1 MTMSPWVWWTVVAL
15 VFFILEISTASFF
28 FLWIGAGA
36 LITVV
41 VSLFSVP
48 ATVEYTVFAV
58 SSVLL
63 VVISR
68 RWAGK
73 ISGKSSQIANVD
85 GLIGQ
90 IGRITKVYSHA
101 PWQGYA
107 KVGGESWRVEMEK
120 EIPLQMSDE
129 VKVLSVKSNILVVEK
144 AVQEHVLEKN
154 VDNKP

>member
-36 LITVV
+36 VITVV
-41 VSLFSVP
+41 VSFFSVP
-48 ATVEYTVFAV
+48 AWVEYTVFAV

-63 VVISR
+63 VAASR
-68 RWAGK
+68 RWAGA

-85 GLIGQ
+85 ALVGRTGQ
-90 IGRITKVYSHA
+90 VTKVYPNT

-107 KVGGESWRVEMEK
+107 KVGGEAWRIEAEK
-120 EIPLQMSDE
+120 EMPLQLNE
-129 VKVLSVKSNILVVEK
+129 EIKVLTVKSNILVVEK
-144 AVQEHVLEKN
+144 VTQEHESEKSSE
-154 VDNKP
+154 

>member
-15 VFFILEISTASFF
+15 IFFILEISTASFF

-41 VSLFSVP
+41 VSLFAVP
-48 ATVEYTVFAV
+48 ATVEYAVFAV

-68 RWAGK
+68 RWAGT
-73 ISGKSSQIANVD
+73 ISGKSPQIANVD
-85 GLIGQ
+85 ALVGKTGQ
-90 IGRITKVYSHA
+90 VTKVYPHA

-107 KVGGESWRVEMEK
+107 KVGGESWRVETEK
-120 EIPLQMSDE
+120 ESPLQMNE
-129 VKVLSVKSNILVVEK
+129 EIKVLSVRSNILVVQKFLLDQDSEK
-144 AVQEHVLEKN
+144 TI
-154 VDNKP
+154 